1 MHKTVLFLVIALVLI
16 ISCNNTP
23 NNNNTPKQET
33 PKALQDDKINIKSYV
48 RASEDL
54 MEDLYAE
61 LVDKDPALKQLEED
75 LNAVDS
81 KSRNLNEIFQKYNG
95 KSTSYYSTVNYKT
108 ATIKDSLLKN
118 KMLTIIAKSSAKYAK
133 KSADIEAVLKQIS
146 KNEGT
151 LNEHHTALKVLLTLP
166 LIEQFQ
172 NNNKPSLN
180 DFKEQINQQKKLI
193 FTADSLMPKY

>member
-1 MHKTVLFLVIALVLI
+1 MHKTILFLVIALVLI
-16 ISCNNTP
+16 ISCNNSP
-23 NNNNTPKQET
+23 NNNETPKQET

-75 LNAVDS
+75 ISAVDS

-108 ATIKDSLLKN
+108 AAIKDSLLKN

-133 KSADIEAVLKQIS
+133 KSADIEAILKQIS

-151 LNEHHTALKVLLTLP
+151 LNEHYIALKVMLTLP

-193 FTADSLMPKY
+193 FTADSLMSKY

>member
-1 MHKTVLFLVIALVLI
+1 
-16 ISCNNTP
+16 
-23 NNNNTPKQET
+23 
-33 PKALQDDKINIKSYV
+33 
-48 RASEDL
+48 
-54 MEDLYAE
+54 
-61 LVDKDPALKQLEED
+61 
-75 LNAVDS
+75 
-81 KSRNLNEIFQKYNG
+81 
-95 KSTSYYSTVNYKT
+95 
-108 ATIKDSLLKN
+108 
-118 KMLTIIAKSSAKYAK
+118 MLTIIAKSSAKYAK
-133 KSADIEAVLKQIS
+133 KSADMEAVLKQIS